1 MTNEEVTQK
10 EIDNLISDA
19 EYLQDEAEALKY
31 VIDSVPFKES
41 PPDGFS
47 IYNMLKLVD
56 HAQKNYY
63 RPLIEKVFAENR
75 PISLANYDHY
85 KETFQETEDEDD
97 FNVQKLL
104 SKIVKHR
111 AALINLFKKLS
122 LIDWERELR
131 GERGEKLLLIDFAK
145 RMIRE
150 ERRLLKDIADLVLI
164 YQNEQQHQREIERK
178 ASQRKSS

>member
-1 MTNEEVTQK
+1 
-10 EIDNLISDA
+10 
-19 EYLQDEAEALKY
+19 
-31 VIDSVPFKES
+31 
-41 PPDGFS
+41 
-47 IYNMLKLVD
+47 MLKLVG